1 MGNYLKHYFI
11 FVGILANLFFLFIF
25 LKFIIS
31 LIPVKIL
38 YRIRTAVTFFNINSR
53 IFFIKEFYKTE
64 NDFYYKDKIV
74 DVSLLKVIKFD
85 INVLKTLVKQGSSD
99 NVLGSSINGDK
110 RIITIIAGDYKV
122 DFKYNLESIGSAK

>member
-85 INVLKTLVKQGSSD
+85 LNVLKALVKQGSSD
-99 NVLGSSINGDK
+99 NVLGSSVSGDK
-110 RIITIIAGDYKV
+110 RIITIKAGDYKV

>member
-1 MGNYLKHYFI
+1 M
-11 FVGILANLFFLFIF
+11 ANLFFLFIF

-85 INVLKTLVKQGSSD
+85 LNVLKALVKQGSSD
-99 NVLGSSINGDK
+99 NVLGSSVSGDK
-110 RIITIIAGDYKV
+110 RIITIKAGDYKV
-122 DFKYNLESIGSAK
+122 DFKYNLESIGSAKWR